1 MISYLV
7 ILLILCMH
15 VLLLDLPIAI
25 YLLHLGIVSTMY
37 NVPRKSNGI
46 VKFPLRSIPFLKI
59 LLIAY
64 VWASL
69 FAILPIIISSNDLKL
84 SDTLFM
90 FAAHFLFIVSIT
102 LPFDI
107 RDFKTD
113 QENLLTTIP
122 HVVGIKLAKA
132 LSLLCLT
139 IFYLMMLPSLRL
151 IYLTVLFLIAA
162 GLILYSSSRRK
173 NYYFTLFID
182 GTIILY
188 YIAIQLSG

>member
-1 MISYLV
+1 
-7 ILLILCMH
+7 MH
-15 VLLLDLPIAI
+15 VLLLDLPIVI

>member
-1 MISYLV
+1 
-7 ILLILCMH
+7 MH

-69 FAILPIIISSNDLKL
+69 FAILPIIISSNDQKL

-113 QENLLTTIP
+113 HENLLTTIP

-139 IFYLMMLPSLRL
+139 IFYIMMLPSLEP
-151 IYLTVLFLIAA
+151 IYLTVLYLITA
-162 GLILYSSSRRK
+162 GLIIFSSSRRK